1 MRSKSIKIVSAFM
14 AVALLIGVGVFV
26 AARLSSV
33 KPSASI
39 ITSNFIGYDFAR
51 AITGEASEVAM
62 LLKPGTEAHAY
73 EPTPD
78 DIINIQKADLFIY
91 VGGESD
97 TWIEDLILD
106 NEISAQH
113 TLRLMDYVEVK
124 TEELVEGM
132 DSEAEHDHDSDHD
145 HDHDS
150 DALDVEYDEHI
161 WTSPVNAIRLV
172 DSIKT
177 KLIMLHPDKAALYNE
192 NAAAYV
198 EQLYSIDQSIRDI
211 VASSNKNTLV
221 FADRFPFRY
230 FVDEY
235 GLDYYAAF
243 PGCAEQTEASSKT
256 IAFLI
261 DKINNMH
268 IGTILKIELTS
279 SRLAESIAAETGAQ
293 ILELHAGHNIAEADF
308 DRGVT
313 YVDILLHNVEV
324 LKEALK

>member
-1 MRSKSIKIVSAFM
+1 MRSKSTKIVSAFLV
-14 AVALLIGVGVFV
+14 VALLIGVGVFV

-39 ITSNFIGYDFAR
+39 IASNFIGYDFAR

-62 LLKPGTEAHAY
+62 LLKPGTEAHTY
-73 EPTPD
+73 EPTPE

-97 TWIEDLILD
+97 AWIEDLILD

-132 DSEAEHDHDSDHD
+132 DGEAEHDHNSD

-198 EQLYSIDQSIRDI
+198 KQLHSINQSIRDI

-293 ILELHAGHNIAEADF
+293 VLELHSGHNIAEADF